1 MQDFLGRLFGR
12 GSGKGSGSTAKE
24 RLQFVLIHDRINLPP
39 ERMDEMKKEI
49 LAVIAKY
56 VAIDNEN
63 VDIALQNRDRLN
75 LLVAEVPFMKTVE
88 SPSSYD
94 IDENDDIIPRST
106 GSGSQDAT
114 TTDSPD
120 DKPSQPPAAAEQT

>member
-12 GSGKGSGSTAKE
+12 SSKGSGSLAKE

-39 ERMDEMKKEI
+39 ERMEEMKKEI

-56 VAIDNEN
+56 VTIDNDN

-75 LLVAEVPFMKTVE
+75 LLVAEVPFVKAVQDAAGN
-88 SPSSYD
+88 D
-94 IDENDDIIPRST
+94 IDENDDKES
-106 GSGSQDAT
+106 
-114 TTDSPD
+114 
-120 DKPSQPPAAAEQT
+120 